1 MKQLEFKNLK
11 SAINIRL
18 TILRANTIFSFREG
32 LAYVYNNWGGLA
44 STMTYMITYLVFLS
58 IIYSRVSLI
67 AGYSYSEM
75 LLFTLVGQLSF
86 YSTWTWSYGNIARM
100 GQNVNS
106 GKLDLILSK
115 PLPALWYVTFQKI
128 DLPMLLFHGLPA
140 LIPLLYLM
148 VKNLNFTISPAG
160 IPLAILTFILGQ
172 IAIHCFGFILGL
184 FVFWTG
190 QNKSVVGL
198 GYKLMF
204 FGDAIPLEAYPGKI
218 IILGL
223 TAVPFL
229 THIAL
234 TTSYLLGRTTSLGW
248 LGLLFITTV
257 VFIWG
262 KIKLWNL
269 ALKRYSSASS

>member
-1 MKQLEFKNLK
+1 MKQLEFKTLK
-11 SAINIRL
+11 RAISIRL
-18 TILRANTIFSFREG
+18 TILKANTIFSFREG

-44 STMTYMITYLVFLS
+44 STMTYMVTYLVFLS
-58 IIYSRVSLI
+58 IVYSRVDSI
-67 AGYSYSEM
+67 AGYTYSEM
-75 LLFTLVGQLSF
+75 LLFTFVGQFSF
-86 YSTWTWSYGNIARM
+86 YSTWIWSYGNINKL
-100 GQNVNS
+100 GEDVNS
-106 GKLDLILSK
+106 GKLDLILAK

-140 LIPLLYLM
+140 LIPLLFLM
-148 VKNLNFTISPAG
+148 SRNLSFSIWPLG
-160 IPLAILTFILGQ
+160 VPLAMLTFILGQ

-184 FVFWTG
+184 SVFWTG
-190 QNKSVVGL
+190 QNKGIAGL
-198 GYKLMF
+198 GYQLMF
-204 FGDAIPLEAYPGKI
+204 FGDAIPLEAYPNKI

-234 TTSYLLGRTTSLGW
+234 TTSYLLGRTTSLNW
-248 LGLLFITTV
+248 LDLLFVTTIIL
-257 VFIWG
+257 IWG